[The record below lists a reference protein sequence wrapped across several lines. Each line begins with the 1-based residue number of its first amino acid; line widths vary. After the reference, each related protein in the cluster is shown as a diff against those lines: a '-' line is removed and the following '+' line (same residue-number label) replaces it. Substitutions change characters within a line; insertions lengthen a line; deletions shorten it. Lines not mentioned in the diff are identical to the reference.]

1 MERCVYDLHAK
12 ETWAEQIDPKQAS
25 KQVTEGLCLPRPK
38 FGCQLPQDIP
48 NPEHLIDVAKECESL
63 GYDSVWAYDHLSPY
77 WLHSGIALECW
88 TLLSA
93 VAARTSKIRVGS
105 LVTNVNLRNPA
116 LLAKMTSTVDCISG
130 GRLIVGLGTG
140 DRLSAHEMQT
150 HGYQFPSLEHRIDRL
165 RETILILRAMWT
177 GEKVSVRG
185 KTCEISNALSL
196 PKPKQKPGTPIWI
209 GGRHKMVLDVV
220 VELADGWNYWGLNR
234 QDLEDREK
242 YLFAKCAEVGRP
254 YMGLVKSWTGKVD
267 ARKQRSSDLTIVE
280 DIKRRLLSQTS
291 EHTDYFIASF
301 GRDSDPNAYE
311 AFAEAVKSFA

>member
-1 MERCVYDLHAK
+1 M
-12 ETWAEQIDPKQAS
+12 
-25 KQVTEGLCLPRPK
+25 PRPK

-48 NPEHLIDVAKECESL
+48 DPEHLIEIAKECESL

-77 WLHSGIALECW
+77 WLRSGRALECW

-150 HGYQFPSLEHRIDRL
+150 HGYPFPPLDQRIDRL
-165 RETILILRAMWT
+165 RDTILILRAMWT
-177 GEKVSVRG
+177 GEKVSVKG
-185 KTCEISNALSL
+185 KTIEILNALSL
-196 PKPKQKPGTPIWI
+196 PKPKQEAGPPIWI
-209 GGRHKMVLDVV
+209 GGKHKMILDVV
-220 VELADGWNYWGLNR
+220 AELADGWNSWGVDKKEL
-234 QDLEDREK
+234 DAREK
-242 YLFAKCAEVGRP
+242 YLIAKCNEVGRA
-254 YMGLVKSWTGKVD
+254 YADLVKSWAGKVD
-267 ARKQRSSDLTIVE
+267 GTDQASSNLTIIDE
-280 DIKRRLLSQTS
+280 MKRQLRSMTS

-301 GRDSDPNAYE
+301 ARDADRKAYE